1 MIDRREIMEF
11 AREFGL
17 APHVIEKDYVLDWM
31 LAGISADPDIGA
43 SWVFKGGTCL
53 KKCYFETYRFSE
65 DLDFTLTDPAHLDE
79 NFLVTTFTRIAE
91 WVYDRTGI
99 EVPRETIRFEMYDN
113 PRGNRSAQGRVGYR
127 GPMGRGGDAPRIKL
141 DLTNDE
147 ILVLEPTVREVHH
160 PYSDRPEEGM
170 QIRCYSFEEVFAEK
184 IRALAER
191 GRPRDLYDV
200 VHLYRHD
207 ELRPDRAAILDTLGR
222 KCEFKGIPVPTM
234 VSIGAARR
242 VELEADWAAML
253 GHQLPALPPFEQSWR
268 ELPALFDWL
277 HGAIEKIVKP
287 VISVAA
293 GGGAAVDE
301 TWRPPAM
308 AQAWRTSIPLEIIR
322 FAAANRLCVD
332 LTYQGSHRL
341 IEPYSLRRTRDGNL
355 LLYAVKHDTGEG
367 RSYRVDRIQGA
378 QATQTSFIPRF
389 VVELTPVGPMS
400 VPPTSRQTLSYTAPR
415 ISSARPACRT
425 SSRRTGSHGPKYIF
439 ECMYCGKKFTRGSYN
454 SSLNPHKD
462 KNGYPCPGRT
472 GMYVDTKYQV

>member
-1 MIDRREIMEF
+1 MIDRQEIMEF

-17 APHVIEKDYVLDWM
+17 APHVIEKDYVLGWM
-31 LAGISADPDIGA
+31 LAGISDDPDIGP

-65 DLDFTLTDPAHLDE
+65 DLDFTLTDPAHLDGSS
-79 NFLVTTFTRIAE
+79 LVATFTRIAE
-91 WVYDRTGI
+91 WIYAQTGI
-99 EVPRETIRFEMYDN
+99 EVPRDTIRFELYDN

-147 ILVLEPTVREVHH
+147 ALVLEPTVRDVHH
-160 PYSDRPEEGM
+160 PYSDRPDEGM
-170 QIRCYSFEEVFAEK
+170 HIRCYSFEEVFAEK

-200 VHLYRHD
+200 IHLYRHD
-207 ELRPDRAAILDTLGR
+207 ELRPDRGAIFSTLEQ
-222 KCEFKGIPVPTM
+222 KCAFKGIPAPTM
-234 VSIGAARR
+234 ASIVGAERR

-253 GHQLPALPPFEQSWR
+253 GHQLPALPPFEQFWQ

-277 HGAIEKIVKP
+277 HGAVAKVAKP
-287 VISVAA
+287 AISVAA
-293 GGGAAVDE
+293 RGAAEVDD

-308 AQAWRTSIPLEIIR
+308 AQAWYTSTPLEIVR

-341 IEPYSLRRTRDGNL
+341 IEPYSLRRTKDGNL
-355 LLYAVKHDTGEG
+355 LLYAVKRDTGED
-367 RSYRVDRIQGA
+367 RSYRVDKIQGA
-378 QATQTSFIPRF
+378 QATQTPFIPRY
-389 VVELTPVGPMS
+389 VVELTPVGS
-400 VPPTSRQTLSYTAPR
+400 ISAPPTVRQSSPFSAPRMSAPQPARR
-415 ISSARPACRT
+415 ISSGFKT
-425 SSRRTGSHGPKYIF
+425 NYGHKYVF
-439 ECMYCGKKFTRGSYN
+439 ECMYCGKKFTRGSHD

-472 GMYVDTKYQV
+472 GIYVDTKY